1 MHLILVAY
9 YFQTWFS
16 KQRDIER
23 KAKHAEAGFEISN
36 HECKQRSFTVCW
48 PHMFA
53 ADALFICCHKN
64 SQQAIVENF
73 NIHILMLFTYMQ
85 MLRTEISNACT
96 KGGSKIH
103 EPD

>member
-1 MHLILVAY
+1 MQKQGLRFLTMNV
-9 YFQTWFS
+9 S
-16 KQRDIER
+16 K
-23 KAKHAEAGFEISN
+23 EASQ
-36 HECKQRSFTVCW
+36 CVD
-48 PHMFA
+48 HMFA